1 MNPNTYGDIESMYD
15 QICAFATSKDIL
27 GFTMFEWNNRFK
39 ALDLNY
45 QIKLYETL
53 PESRDTTYIVD
64 INDPDKV
71 KYINN
76 NYFINN
82 PIDLQRL

>member
-1 MNPNTYGDIESMYD
+1 MYD
-15 QICAFATSKDIL
+15 QIISIASSKDVMTL
-27 GFTMFEWNNRFK
+27 PLFEFSNRFK

-45 QIKLYETL
+45 QIKIYETL
-53 PESRDTTYIVD
+53 PESRDTTYIID
-64 INDPDKV
+64 LNDPDKI

-76 NYFINN
+76 NYFTKN